1 MNTKLRYIAMFFA
14 VTLALVLCIPS
25 VGQVGKGS
33 ISGSVVDP
41 QGAVVSGAQ
50 VKAKSIETGVVF
62 TSTTDSAGL
71 YRLNL
76 LPIGTYN
83 VEITA
88 QGFKTTTQSNVQVG
102 AGRDSGLGSI
112 HLSVG
117 ETSTTIEVTGD
128 APLIETTQSQISSTF
143 SGQTLSTFA
152 GIQENQGLDRL
163 ALFVPGVVATRSDNF
178 SNTNGGGFSSNGL
191 RGRNNDQ
198 EIDGQNNNDNSVG
211 GPSLFVS
218 DTNFVQQYVII
229 TNNFGP
235 EYGRNAGSVVNII
248 TKSGTNAWHGSV
260 FGTEYSNFLN
270 ALSNTQRHA
279 NKTGTNSGQPGTVSC
294 TDLNNPQC
302 NKLTGPNR
310 SNEEFSGGAVGG
322 PVLKNKWFIFGGF
335 DSDLFSGLSTFST
348 NTNTPTPA
356 GLATLS
362 GCFPTGLQAQQVAAL
377 AKFGPYGIGAG
388 NPTPGTVGVVNFN
401 NSTTST
407 LNTGTP
413 CPGVQVAGVSRTI
426 ATPFHGFDFPVRV
439 DGQIGSDTLMGR
451 YLFNRGNSFNNSDNG
466 AAGYVQNTTALSQA
480 VLISETHNFSSHM
493 VNEARIGFDRLN
505 VDFGGNTIGNPYE
518 PTQGGILNAL
528 TNVSISGSVGF
539 GPATN
544 LPQGRLVNT
553 WQAQDNWNYVKGK
566 HSFKAGVN
574 WTYQRSPNTFLPNIN
589 GQYSYDSLAGFI
601 NGVIDTSTPVTP
613 NVRKAGLTS
622 ITIAQGNPVLDF
634 REYDTFLY
642 GGDDWKISQNLTL
655 NLGLTWTY
663 YGNPAQLFTDVTN
676 KREANA
682 ATAFWLQSLPLNLR
696 TNPANPT
703 VKNSFGPSAGFAYT
717 PQWGGMITGRGKT
730 TFRGGY
736 RLLYDPP
743 FYNIF
748 LNTSTSAPFG
758 FLQTLNR
765 TSNPSLPNTLSMPGN
780 PIGPNVRSAMGAFIA
795 SNTFDPRTQSET
807 VLGTPTQGLGP
818 DKVHTWSF
826 GFERELSKNA
836 VVEARYVG
844 NMGTNLYQTV
854 DGNPYLGTTA
864 PGKNGLLQ
872 DFPALLP
879 AGTSTTPCATTA
891 QVGPGAGSDVGRAAC
906 GLGVVRAR
914 TNGGFSAYHAL
925 QTEFRANNLFKQLQ
939 LRAGY
944 TFSKNLDNVS
954 EIFATGTAGN
964 TLFAAQN
971 PFQTGDAERSI
982 SGLNIPNAFTVS
994 VTENIPFFKEQHGL
1008 MGHILGGWA
1017 LAGSYVFGSGQPFTP
1032 RQGGVFGGVN
1042 SRLSPNGN
1050 YFDTSYAQAFVGD
1063 PARPFYG
1070 NRSADPGK
1078 VGIFCGDLV
1087 SLLGATA
1094 SNCASFGV
1102 GPAGL
1107 QQLLSFNALNAPQ
1120 SCDPR
1125 GFLRGT
1131 GTVTCPLVLN
1141 LVPITTNDVRFIIN
1155 MHTAQTVFGTPFG
1168 NVARNPLVDATSNR
1182 LDASIFKNIKW
1193 GERSNFE
1200 LRMTA
1205 TNALN
1210 HFNYGSIDP
1219 NMEDA
1224 GITSAFT
1231 SNFGLGFNNPAQT
1244 AANGRVVSLSG
1255 RFTF

>member
-1 MNTKLRYIAMFFA
+1 MNTKLRYIALFFA
-14 VTLALVLCIPS
+14 ITLALTLCIPS
-25 VGQVGKGS
+25 FGQVVKGS
-33 ISGSVVDP
+33 ISGSVTDP

-50 VKAKSIETGVVF
+50 VKAKNVETGVVF
-62 TSTTDSAGL
+62 ATTTDGAGL
-71 YRLNL
+71 YRFNL
-76 LPIGTYN
+76 LPIGTYT
-83 VEITA
+83 VEITS

-102 AGRDSGLGSI
+102 AGRDTGLGSI

-117 ETSTTIEVTGD
+117 ETSTTVEVSGD

-143 SGQTLSTFA
+143 SGQTLNTFA

-218 DTNFVQQYVII
+218 DTNFVQQYVIV

-235 EYGRNAGSVVNII
+235 EYGRNAGSVVNVI
-248 TKSGTNAWHGSV
+248 TKGGTNAWHGSV

-279 NKTGTNSGQPGTVSC
+279 NKVGTNSGQPGTITCPV
-294 TDLNNPQC
+294 TNPQC
-302 NKLTGPNR
+302 NPLTGPNR
-310 SNEEFSGGAVGG
+310 SNEEFSGGTIGG

-348 NTNTPTPA
+348 NTTTPTPA
-356 GLATLS
+356 GLATLAA
-362 GCFPTGLQAQQVAAL
+362 CFPTGIQSQQVAAL
-377 AKFGPYGIGAG
+377 AKFGAYGISAG
-388 NPTPGTVGVVNFN
+388 NPTPGAVTTINFN
-401 NSTTST
+401 ASPTST
-407 LNTGTP
+407 LNTGTA
-413 CPGVQVAGVSRTI
+413 CPGIQVAGVSRTL
-426 ATPFHGFDFPVRV
+426 ATPFHGFDFPIRV
-439 DGQIGSDTLMGR
+439 DGQIGSDTVMGR

-480 VLISETHNFSSHM
+480 VLLSETHNFSSHM
-493 VNEARIGFDRLN
+493 VNEARIGFNRIN
-505 VDFGGNTIGNPYE
+505 VNFGGNTIGNTFE
-518 PTQGGILNAL
+518 PDQGQILNAL
-528 TNVSISGSVGF
+528 TNVTIGGSLGF

-566 HSFKAGVN
+566 HSFKSGVN
-574 WTYQRSPNTFLPNIN
+574 WTYQRSPNTFLPNVN
-589 GQYSYDSLAGFI
+589 GQFAYDSLAGFI
-601 NGVIDTSTPVTP
+601 NGVIDTSNPITP

-676 KREANA
+676 KREANP
-682 ATAFWLQSLPLNLR
+682 ATAFWLQSLPLSVR
-696 TNPANPT
+696 TNPPNPG

-717 PQWGGMITGRGKT
+717 PQWGGMITGHGRT

-748 LNTSTSAPFG
+748 LNTSTSSPFG
-758 FLQTLNR
+758 FLQTLSR
-765 TSNPSLPNTLSMPGN
+765 TSTPSLPNTLSMPGN
-780 PIGPNVRSAMGAFIA
+780 PLGPNVRAAMGAFIA
-795 SNTFDPRTQSET
+795 NNTFDPRTQNET
-807 VLGTPTQGLGP
+807 ILGTPTQGLGP
-818 DKVHTWSF
+818 DKVHSWSF
-826 GFERELSKNA
+826 GFERELTKNA
-836 VVEARYVG
+836 VFEARYVG
-844 NMGTNLYQTV
+844 NRGTNLYQTV

-864 PGKNGLLQ
+864 AGKNGLLQ
-872 DFPALLP
+872 DFPNLVPNASAL
-879 AGTSTTPCATTA
+879 TPCATTQ
-891 QVGPGAGSDVGRAAC
+891 QVGPGAGSDVGRVNC

-914 TNGGFSAYHAL
+914 TNGGFSSYHAL
-925 QTEFRANNLFKQLQ
+925 QTEFRANNLFKQMQ
-939 LRAGY
+939 LRVGY

-964 TLFAAQN
+964 TLFASQN

-982 SGLNIPNAFTVS
+982 SGLNIPQTLTVT
-994 VTENIPFFKEQHGL
+994 VTESIPFFKEEHGL
-1008 MGHILGGWA
+1008 LGHVLGGWA
-1017 LAGSYVFGSGQPFTP
+1017 VSGSYVYGSGQPFTP

-1042 SRLSPNGN
+1042 SRLSANGN
-1050 YFDTSYAQAFVGD
+1050 YFDTNFVNAFVGD
-1063 PARPFYG
+1063 AARPFYG
-1070 NRSADPGK
+1070 NVNASAST

-1087 SLLGATA
+1087 SLLGTA
-1094 SNCASFGV
+1094 STNCASFG
-1102 GPAGL
+1102 AGNN
-1107 QQLLSFNALNAPQ
+1107 QLLSFNALNAPQ
-1120 SCDPR
+1120 GCDPR
-1125 GFLRGT
+1125 GFLRGGACT
-1131 GTVTCPLVLN
+1131 TLN
-1141 LVPITTNDVRFIIN
+1141 LVPITTTDVRYIIN
-1155 MHTAQTVFGTPFG
+1155 MHTAQKVFGTPFG
-1168 NVARNPLVDATSNR
+1168 NVPRNPLVDAPSNR
-1182 LDASIFKNIKW
+1182 LDATIFKNIKM
-1193 GERSNFE
+1193 GERGNFE
-1200 LRMTA
+1200 MRMTA

-1210 HFNYGSIDP
+1210 HFNYSSIDP

-1224 GITSAFT
+1224 GLGTAPSL
-1231 SNFGLGFNNPAQT
+1231 FGVGFNNPAQT
-1244 AANGRVVSLSG
+1244 TANGRVVSISG
-1255 RFTF
+1255 KFTF

>member
-1 MNTKLRYIAMFFA
+1 MNTKLRYIAVFFA
-14 VTLALVLCIPS
+14 VTLALLLCIPS

-62 TSTTDSAGL
+62 ASTTDSAGL

-102 AGRDSGLGSI
+102 AGRDAGLGAI

-128 APLIETTQSQISSTF
+128 APLIETTQSQITSTF

-218 DTNFVQQYVII
+218 DTNFVQQYVIV

-270 ALSNTQRHA
+270 ALSNSQRHA
-279 NKTGTNSGQPGTVSC
+279 NAPGTNSGRPGTVTC

-302 NKLTGPNR
+302 NPQRGPLR
-310 SNEEFSGGAVGG
+310 SNEEFSGGTVGG
-322 PVLKNKWFIFGGF
+322 PILKNKWFIFGGF
-335 DSDLFSGLSTFST
+335 DSDLFSGQSTFST
-348 NTNTPTPA
+348 TTNTPTPA
-356 GLATLS
+356 GLATLAA
-362 GCFPTGLQAQQVAAL
+362 CFPTGAKAQQVATL
-377 AKFGPYGIGAG
+377 AKFGAYGFSFG
-388 NPTPGTVGVVNFN
+388 NPVANGTVSNLTVA
-401 NSTTST
+401 TTCT
-407 LNTGTP
+407 
-413 CPGVQVAGVSRTI
+413 GVQEAGVSRVV

-466 AAGYVQNTTALSQA
+466 AAGWVQNTTALSQA

-493 VNEARIGFDRLN
+493 VNEARVGFDRLN
-505 VDFGGNTIGNPYE
+505 VNFGGNSVGNAFE
-518 PTQGGILNAL
+518 PAQGGILQAL
-528 TNVSISGSVGF
+528 TNVSIGGSVGF

-566 HSFKAGVN
+566 HNFKAGVN
-574 WTYQRSPNTFLPNIN
+574 WTYQRSPNTFLPNVN
-589 GQYSYDSLAGFI
+589 GQFSYGSLSNYI
-601 NGVIDTSTPVTP
+601 NGV
-613 NVRKAGLTS
+613 LTS
-622 ITIAQGNPVLDF
+622 VTIAQGNPVLDF

-682 ATAFWLQSLPLNLR
+682 ATAFWLQSLPLNVR

-703 VKNSFGPSAGFAYT
+703 VLNSFGPSIGFAYT
-717 PQWGGMITGRGKT
+717 PQWGGMMTGHGKT

-748 LNTSTSAPFG
+748 LNTSTSSPYG
-758 FLQTLNR
+758 FLQTISSAAQLA
-765 TSNPSLPNTLSMPGN
+765 TIALPANPT
-780 PIGPNVRSAMGAFIA
+780 GPNVRSALASFIA
-795 SNTFDPRTQSET
+795 TNTIDPRTQAET
-807 VLGTPTQGLGP
+807 ILGTPTQGLGP

-836 VVEARYVG
+836 VFEARYVG
-844 NMGTNLYQTV
+844 NLGQNLYQTV
-854 DGNPYLGTTA
+854 DGNPFVGTA
-864 PGKNGLLQ
+864 ASHGLLQ
-872 DFPALLP
+872 DFPNLLP
-879 AGTSTTPCATTA
+879 SGSSTNSCAASTQAPTSPST
-891 QVGPGAGSDVGRAAC
+891 GSDVGRLAC

-1032 RQGGVFGGVN
+1032 RQGGVFGAVN
-1042 SRLSPNGN
+1042 SRIIPNGN
-1050 YFDTSYAQAFVGD
+1050 YFDSAYQAAFVGD
-1063 PARPFYG
+1063 GARPFYG
-1070 NRSADPGK
+1070 NRNAPAGN
-1078 VGIFCGDLV
+1078 VGIFCADLAPLFV
-1087 SLLGATA
+1087 GTVASPANTA
-1094 SNCASFGV
+1094 AVAAFCA
-1102 GPAGL
+1102 PAGGNT
-1107 QQLLSFNALNAPQ
+1107 QLLSMNALNAPQ
-1120 SCDPR
+1120 GCDPR
-1125 GFLRGT
+1125 GFLRGSACT
-1131 GTVTCPLVLN
+1131 TLN
-1141 LVPITTNDVRFIIN
+1141 LVPVTTNDVRYIIN
-1155 MHTAQTVFGTPFG
+1155 MRTAQTVFGTPFG

-1224 GITSAFT
+1224 GLGTAP
-1231 SNFGLGFNNPAQT
+1231 SNFGIGFNNPAQT